1 MNGSEDV
8 WPNIVA
14 SILEQIDYKNKE
26 TFQRLKALRPPIIRN
41 AAGSEV
47 GRFVRAFLLS
57 NVIFLSVE
65 VLAPVSPGLIRTL

>member
-26 TFQRLKALRPPIIRN
+26 TIQRLRALRPPIIRN

-47 GRFVRAFLLS
+47 GEIRESFSLKQCDIFISRSLS
-57 NVIFLSVE
+57 TS
-65 VLAPVSPGLIRTL
+65 